1 MSGKFISVR
10 MGMGGMF
17 GRECGFFHGLMG
29 CMRKRMFSRMMP
41 GIFQMTRS
49 VLAGPCFERW
59 SGPGFLSSGLHAS
72 VTYTVI
78 SLLDIKGMVVV
89 RGFKG
94 FLGKAGPH
102 KKHTRVLVFW
112 FGGVSSLF

>member
-1 MSGKFISVR
+1 MRKITIKIVVSPKKKSGFGPCLGDLLGGFNRTGGICVSGKFISVR

-49 VLAGPCFERW
+49 VLAGPCFERG
-59 SGPGFLSSGLHAS
+59 SGPGFL
-72 VTYTVI
+72 
-78 SLLDIKGMVVV
+78 
-89 RGFKG
+89 
-94 FLGKAGPH
+94 FLGCTP
-102 KKHTRVLVFW
+102 R
-112 FGGVSSLF
+112 